1 MNGLLL
7 ADIHIKAQDYNQT
20 YKEYKFLENYL
31 EDKQYDYCIIL
42 GDFFDRKIYSYE
54 EYIQLSYKYMLLLIS
69 HCDKVRVVYGTKS
82 HENEQYNIFDFLK
95 DDIYKLMPSSF
106 NLDFK
111 VIKTVEEEELF
122 EDFKVLYLP
131 EEYINDKNEY
141 YKSFFSKDKE
151 YDYVFGHGII
161 QEVMT
166 DAVRHIDKKVKNKQE
181 RKKPP
186 VFTTSELKKI
196 CKGQIYFGHYHIN
209 TNIDDKIFYV
219 GSFSRFRF
227 GEEEKKG
234 FYEIERVKKRYKN
247 QFIENISAQRYI
259 TKKYGYK
266 DAIFTSDSLL
276 IKELDSIIQKKEKAG
291 IDFLRLII
299 NIPEDYEKAEF
310 LINLL
315 NERFKF
321 RNDIKIEIVNGYIEK
336 KRQVNKEEVREV
348 FEKYDFIFDKNEE
361 DERKLSYFIQEKYNK
376 TMSPEQVKKYL
387 TFKAIDLLEEKK
399 EEGS

>member
-7 ADIHIKAQDYNQT
+7 ADIHIKAQDYQQT

-31 EDKQYDYCIIL
+31 DDKHYDFCIIL

-54 EYIQLSYKYMLLLIS
+54 EYIQLAYKYMLLLIS
-69 HCDKVRVVYGTKS
+69 HCEKVRVVYGTKS

-95 DDIYKLMPSSF
+95 DDIYKVMPLSF
-106 NLDFK
+106 QLDFK
-111 VIKTVEEEELF
+111 VIKSVEEEELF
-122 EDFKVLYLP
+122 PDCKVLYLP
-131 EEYINDKNEY
+131 EEYVLDKKEY
-141 YKSFFSKDKE
+141 YKEYLSKEKE
-151 YDYVFGHGII
+151 YDYVFGHGVI

-166 DAVRHIDKKVKNKQE
+166 NAVRSIDKKSNKTHE
-181 RKKPP
+181 RKKTP
-186 VFTTSELKKI
+186 VFTTMELKKI
-196 CKGQIYFGHYHIN
+196 CKGQTYFGHYHIH
-209 TNIDDKIFYV
+209 TNIDDVIFYV
-219 GSFSRFRF
+219 GSFSRFCF

-234 FYEIERVKKRYKN
+234 FYEIEKTKKEYKN
-247 QFIENISAQRYI
+247 EFIENISARRYV

-266 DAIFTSDSLL
+266 DAIFTSETLL
-276 IKELDSIIQKKEKAG
+276 IKELDSIIPKKEKAG

-321 RNDIKIEIVNGYIEK
+321 RTDIKIEIVNGYVEK
-336 KRQVNKEEVREV
+336 KRQVNKEEVQEV

-361 DERKLSYFIQEKYNK
+361 DERKISYFIREKNNK
-376 TMSPEQVKKYL
+376 EMSPEQIKKYL
-387 TFKAIDLLEEKK
+387 SFKAIELLQEKK
-399 EEGS
+399 GERS